1 MKSIKLSVLALF
13 VASASFAQV
22 KDAKTVPSK
31 ELKTETTKSAQ
42 LVTPEVKTPA
52 TPAQSAIK
60 WDQEMHDFGDIEK
73 GKPVTY
79 EFSFT
84 NSTKE
89 TILITNVRPACGCTA
104 ANYTKTPI
112 KPGEKGMV
120 AATFNAANGGV
131 FQKSVTITTTENGAE
146 AVKTLSFKGK
156 VLEPA
161 TDKKEEIKS

>member
-1 MKSIKLSVLALF
+1 MKSVKLSIIALF

-22 KDAKTVPSK
+22 KDAKIEASK
-31 ELKTETTKSAQ
+31 SMQIAP
-42 LVTPEVKTPA
+42 VEVKTPA
-52 TPAQSAIK
+52 APAQSAIK
-60 WDQEMHDFGDIEK
+60 WDQEIHDFGDIEK

-79 EFSFT
+79 EFTFT
-84 NSTKE
+84 NTTKE
-89 TILITNVRPACGCTA
+89 TVLITNVRPACGCTA

-120 AATFNAANGGV
+120 AATYDARNGGQ

>member
-1 MKSIKLSVLALF
+1 MIIVYTAKIEASKSMQIAPV
-13 VASASFAQV
+13 
-22 KDAKTVPSK
+22 
-31 ELKTETTKSAQ
+31 
-42 LVTPEVKTPA
+42 EVKTPA
-52 TPAQSAIK
+52 APAQSAIK
-60 WDQEMHDFGDIEK
+60 WDQEIHDFGDIEK

-79 EFSFT
+79 EFTFT
-84 NSTKE
+84 NTTKE
-89 TILITNVRPACGCTA
+89 TVLITNVRPACGCTA

-120 AATFNAANGGV
+120 AATYDARNGGQ

>member
-1 MKSIKLSVLALF
+1 MKSVKLSIIALF

-22 KDAKTVPSK
+22 KDAKIEASK
-31 ELKTETTKSAQ
+31 SMQVAP
-42 LVTPEVKTPA
+42 VEVKTPA
-52 TPAQSAIK
+52 APVQSAIK
-60 WDQEMHDFGDIEK
+60 WDQEIHDFGDIEK

-79 EFSFT
+79 EFTFT
-84 NSTKE
+84 NTTKE

-120 AATFNAANGGV
+120 AATFNAANAGP
-131 FQKSVTITTTENGAE
+131 FQKSVTITTTENGVE
-146 AVKTLSFKGK
+146 SVKTLSFKGK
-156 VLEPA
+156 VIDNTA

>member
-156 VLEPA
+156 VLEPT

>member
-1 MKSIKLSVLALF
+1 MKSLKLSIIALF
-13 VASASFAQV
+13 VSYASLAQV
-22 KDAKTVPSK
+22 KDAKIESSK
-31 ELKTETTKSAQ
+31 TMQAAPIET
-42 LVTPEVKTPA
+42 KTPA
-52 TPAQSAIK
+52 APVQSAIK
-60 WDQEMHDFGDIEK
+60 WDQEIHDFGDIEK

-79 EFSFT
+79 EFTFT
-84 NSTKE
+84 NTTKE

-104 ANYTKTPI
+104 ANYTKTPV

-120 AATFNAANGGV
+120 AATFNAASGGM
-131 FQKSVTITTTENGAE
+131 FQKSVTITTTENGVE

>member
-1 MKSIKLSVLALF
+1 MKSVKLSIIALF

-22 KDAKTVPSK
+22 KDGKAPQKVETAKAMPV
-31 ELKTETTKSAQ
+31 TTA
-42 LVTPEVKTPA
+42 EVKTPA
-52 TPAQSAIK
+52 APVQSAIK
-60 WDQEMHDFGDIEK
+60 WDQEIHDFGDIEK

-79 EFSFT
+79 EFTFT
-84 NSTKE
+84 NTTKE
-89 TILITNVRPACGCTA
+89 TVLITNVRPACGCTA

-120 AATFNAANGGV
+120 AATFNAASGGQ
-131 FQKSVTITTTENGAE
+131 FQKSVTITTTENGVE

>member
-1 MKSIKLSVLALF
+1 MKSIKLSIVALF
-13 VASASFAQV
+13 IASASFAQV
-22 KDAKTVPSK
+22 KEV
-31 ELKTETTKSAQ
+31 KTETAKAVQAPVQAT
-42 LVTPEVKTPA
+42 VTPAPA
-52 TPAQSAIK
+52 PKLSVIK
-60 WDQEMHDFGDIEK
+60 WDKEIHDFGDIEK

-84 NSTKE
+84 NNTKE

-156 VLEPA
+156 VLDPA
-161 TDKKEEIKS
+161 TEKKEEIKS

>member
-1 MKSIKLSVLALF
+1 MKSIKLSILALF

-52 TPAQSAIK
+52 APAQSAIK

-84 NSTKE
+84 NNTKE

>member
-1 MKSIKLSVLALF
+1 MKSIKLSIVALF
-13 VASASFAQV
+13 VASASFAQ
-22 KDAKTVPSK
+22 SK
-31 ELKTETTKSAQ
+31 EVKSETAKAVQVAPT
-42 LVTPEVKTPA
+42 EVKAAPV
-52 TPAQSAIK
+52 QSAIK
-60 WDQEMHDFGDIEK
+60 WDQEMYDFGDIEK

-84 NSTKE
+84 NTTKE

-120 AATFNAANGGV
+120 AATFNAANGGM
-131 FQKSVTITTTENGAE
+131 FQKSVTITTTENGVE

>member
-1 MKSIKLSVLALF
+1 MKSIKLSIVALF
-13 VASASFAQV
+13 IASASFAQL
-22 KDAKTVPSK
+22 KDAKI
-31 ELKTETTKSAQ
+31 ETAKAIQ
-42 LVTPEVKTPA
+42 VTPTEVKTPVA
-52 TPAQSAIK
+52 PKQSNIK

-84 NSTKE
+84 NTTKE

-120 AATFNAANGGV
+120 AATFNAANGGM
-131 FQKSVTITTTENGAE
+131 FQKSVTITTTENGVE

-161 TDKKEEIKS
+161 TDKKEDIKS